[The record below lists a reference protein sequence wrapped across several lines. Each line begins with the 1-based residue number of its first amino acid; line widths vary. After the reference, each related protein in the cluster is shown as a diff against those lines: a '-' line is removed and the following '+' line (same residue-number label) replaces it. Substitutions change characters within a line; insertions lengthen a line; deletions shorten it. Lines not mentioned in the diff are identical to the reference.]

1 MHGFERAKGLV
12 NEILAV
18 IVRKI
23 LSPNNSMHVRLH
35 QFLTI
40 NALATAKVGIEEEAY
55 LDEIDFSE
63 TFVVPGLLNVKNG
76 NNILVIEVSEQL
88 HLS

>member
-1 MHGFERAKGLV
+1 MSV
-12 NEILAV
+12 SI
-18 IVRKI
+18 
-23 LSPNNSMHVRLH
+23 SSYH
-35 QFLTI
+35 QRFSI
-40 NALATAKVGIEEEAY
+40 AKVGTEEEAY
-55 LDEIDFSE
+55 LDEVDFSE

>member
-1 MHGFERAKGLV
+1 MSV
-12 NEILAV
+12 SI
-18 IVRKI
+18 
-23 LSPNNSMHVRLH
+23 SSCH
-35 QFLTI
+35 QRFSI
-40 NALATAKVGIEEEAY
+40 ARVGIEEEAY
-55 LDEIDFSE
+55 LYEIDFGE